1 MAQQSVFR
9 DPAPA
14 ESEAKATPANRGI
27 PKDLSRKLTA
37 VSFFSA
43 CCIVLL
49 HANPHS
55 PAASKATDTAIYFL
69 SVVMTSFA
77 VPMFFAL
84 SGYLIAK
91 KTDSGR
97 SAGWYLPVLKK
108 RCRTLLVPY
117 LAWCT
122 VFGVLFVPVKML
134 GNRLLGKPLLE
145 HLPLTPPLF
154 SFDNLAC
161 VYGLYLSEY
170 PALRVL
176 WYIRNLILLCLLTPV
191 LFPIMR
197 RRGTGLLFLGL
208 AGALYLLF
216 PALYPFFYGPGFN
229 LQGFLFFPLGIYLA
243 NYPVEPGAFR
253 VFRRTLPFAWFFF
266 AVLTTWAF
274 RFSGLPFDVSMA
286 FLSACVITGAG
297 AVWILYDMVPAFRR
311 LGELRVSKNSF
322 FLYASHLL
330 IMDVMAGS
338 QMQNLLR
345 TRLHIPELGVYFLRF
360 LIPLA
365 LSLLTAEMLKRFMPR
380 LYGILTGGR

>member
-1 MAQQSVFR
+1 MAQQNAFR

-14 ESEAKATPANRGI
+14 ESATKALPANRGI
-27 PKDLSRKLTA
+27 SNELSRKLTA

-49 HANPHS
+49 HANPYT
-55 PAASKATDTAIYFL
+55 PAASKATDTAICFL
-69 SVVMTSFA
+69 SVVMTSYA

-108 RCRTLLVPY
+108 RCRSLLVPY

-145 HLPLTPPLF
+145 HTALTPPLF

-191 LFPIMR
+191 LFPVMR
-197 RRGTGLLFLGL
+197 RRETGLLFLGL
-208 AGALYLLF
+208 VGTLYLLF
-216 PALYPFFYGPGFN
+216 SALYPFFYGPGFN
-229 LQGFLFFPLGIYLA
+229 LQGFLFFPIGIYLA
-243 NYPVEPGAFR
+243 NYPVDPNAFR
-253 VFRRTLPFAWFFF
+253 VFRKALPFAWFFF
-266 AVLTTWAF
+266 AILTTWAF
-274 RFSGLPFDVSMA
+274 RFSGLPFDVSRA

-297 AVWILYDMVPAFRR
+297 AVWVLYDMIPAFRR
-311 LGELRVSKNSF
+311 LGELRVSKDSF

-330 IMDVMAGS
+330 IIDVITGS
-338 QMQNLLR
+338 QMQNLLKFK
-345 TRLHIPELGVYFLRF
+345 LHVPELGVYFLRF
-360 LIPLA
+360 LIPLV
-365 LSLLTAEMLKRFMPR
+365 LSLLTAELMKRFMPW
-380 LYGILTGGR
+380 LYRILTGGR

>member
-1 MAQQSVFR
+1 MAQQSAFR
-9 DPAPA
+9 DPAPV
-14 ESEAKATPANRGI
+14 ESEAKASPANRGI

-49 HANPHS
+49 HANPRS
-55 PAASKATDTAIYFL
+55 PVASKSTDTAIYFL
-69 SVVMTSFA
+69 SVIMTSFA

-97 SAGWYLPVLKK
+97 SPGWYLPVLKK

-117 LAWCT
+117 FAWCT

-134 GNRLLGKPLLE
+134 GNRLLGKPLLD
-145 HLPLTPPLF
+145 HTSLTAPLF

-176 WYIRNLILLCLLTPV
+176 WYIRNLILLCLLTPAF
-191 LFPIMR
+191 FPVMR
-197 RRGTGLLFLGL
+197 RHRTGLFFLGTV
-208 AGALYLLF
+208 GAVYLLI
-216 PALYPFFYGPGFN
+216 PDLYPVFYGPGFN

-253 VFRRTLPFAWFFF
+253 VFRRTLPFVWAGL
-266 AVLTTWAF
+266 AVLTTWSF
-274 RFSGLPFDVSMA
+274 MYSKMPYDVSMS
-286 FLSACVITGAG
+286 FLSACVIAGCG
-297 AVWILYDMVPAFRR
+297 AVWVLCDMVPAFRR
-311 LGELRVSKNSF
+311 LGELRVSKDSF

-330 IMDVMAGS
+330 IMDVTAGS

-345 TRLHIPELGVYFLRF
+345 TRLHIPEFGVYFLRF

-365 LSLLTAEMLKRFMPR
+365 LSLLTAELLKRFVPR

>member
-1 MAQQSVFR
+1 MAQQNAFR

-14 ESEAKATPANRGI
+14 ESEKKSIPREQGI

-55 PAASKATDTAIYFL
+55 PAASKATNTVIHFL

-97 SAGWYLPVLKK
+97 SLGWYLPVLKK
-108 RCRTLLVPY
+108 RSRTLLVPY

-122 VFGVLFVPVKML
+122 VFAVLFVPVKML

-145 HLPLTPPLF
+145 NTFLAPPLF

-161 VYGLYLSEY
+161 VYGFYLSEY

-176 WYIRNLILLCLLTPV
+176 WYIRNLFFLCLLTPAF
-191 LFPIMR
+191 FPVMR
-197 RRGTGLLFLGL
+197 RRATGLIFLGTV
-208 AGALYLLF
+208 GAVYLLF
-216 PALYPFFYGPGFN
+216 PGLYPVFYGPGFN

-243 NYPVEPGAFR
+243 SYPVEPGAFR
-253 VFRRTLPFAWFFF
+253 IFRRALPFVWVGF
-266 AVLTTWAF
+266 AVLTTWSF
-274 RFSGLPFDVSMA
+274 RYSKMPYDVSMS
-286 FLSACVITGAG
+286 FLSACVITGCG
-297 AVWILYDMVPAFRR
+297 AVWELYDMIPAFRR
-311 LGELRVSKNSF
+311 IGELSISRDSF

-330 IMDVMAGS
+330 IMDSVGGT
-338 QMQNLLR
+338 QMQSFLNH
-345 TRLHIPELGVYFLRF
+345 TFHVPELGTYLLRF
-360 LIPLA
+360 LISLV
-365 LSLLTAEMLKRFMPR
+365 LSLLAAELLKRFMPR
-380 LYGILTGGR
+380 LYRILTGGR